1 MTSSNFALD
10 QFIEDVKQARAE
22 ADSQV
27 AVESVLRR
35 AVSQPA
41 DVLRELGE
49 PTEAGLHRLYCDD
62 DITILNVVWAPLMLL
77 QPHNHNMWA
86 SIGIYTGRENNVIWE
101 RDGQLVKPAGAA
113 ALSEKEIFTLSDNA
127 IHSVANPIER
137 FTGAI
142 HIYGGDFFA
151 PGRSEWDSETLR
163 ERPFDIE
170 AAREHFSKSTT
181 RFYSVS

>member
-1 MTSSNFALD
+1 MTSTTFDLGL
-10 QFIEDVKQARAE
+10 FIEDVKLARAE
-22 ADSQV
+22 TDSQV
-27 AVESVLRR
+27 AVESVLKR

-41 DVLRELGE
+41 SVLAELGE
-49 PTEAGLHRLYCDD
+49 PAAAGLHKLYCDD
-62 DITILNVVWAPLMLL
+62 DVTILNVVWAPLMLL

-101 RDGQLVKPAGAA
+101 RDGEVVKPAGAA
-113 ALSEKEIFTLSDNA
+113 ALSQKEVFALSDDA

-151 PGRSEWDSETLR
+151 PGRSEWDTETLR
-163 ERPFDIE
+163 ERPFDID
-170 AAREHFSKSTT
+170 AAREHFTNSTT